1 MLLFQVYRQTKGV
14 KCENVSSPIIP
25 LVVLTRSRWHDAI
38 RTLAKLHRLSP
49 AAVGLSTF
57 GKPSG
62 FYNRQLKTLGT
73 ISGSQAQ
80 AIDVESHKAVGKIP
94 HFDDM
99 VNFFSDPNKQP
110 KERATLIHGDYKI
123 DNLVYHKTEP
133 RIIGMLE

>member
-1 MLLFQVYRQTKGV
+1 MLLFRGYRQMKGV
-14 KCENVSSPIIP
+14 KCENVSWPITP
-25 LVVLTRSRWHDAI
+25 FAVLTRSRWHDAI
-38 RTLAKLHRLSP
+38 RTIARLHRLSP

-62 FYNRQLKTLGT
+62 FYNRQLKTLGI
-73 ISGSQAQ
+73 ISRSQAQ
-80 AIDVESHKAVGKIP
+80 AIDVENHKAVGNIP
-94 HFDDM
+94 LFDDM
-99 VNFFSDPNKQP
+99 VDFFSDPKTQP